1 MPTEECIVMGL
12 PILRRTYGPP
22 RETRGGLSLRAC
34 IFRTSRP
41 FRGSAC
47 DAD

>member
-12 PILRRTYGPP
+12 PIVRRAYEPP
-22 RETRGGLSLRAC
+22 RVSHGGLSLRAC
-34 IFRTSRP
+34 VFRTSRP